1 MRRPDS
7 GRATRGSRRGFTLVE
22 VLVALALSGLVL
34 LSAHA
39 LLSGVGDRAH
49 ALALG
54 ADTLT
59 ARVTGARTLRLLVG
73 QLEVGTPAS
82 GPFAGAPGEVSFTS
96 WCDMPAGWQE
106 RCAVTL
112 DFEAANGVPALVARV
127 NQGTT
132 PQVLVRGF
140 RAGAFR
146 YLASAADGGRWF
158 ERWGTA
164 ITAPVALGVVLDQG
178 TRIDTLVVRIGERG

>member
-1 MRRPDS
+1 MQLPDS
-7 GRATRGSRRGFTLVE
+7 GRATRGSQRGFTLVE

-39 LLSGVGDRAH
+39 LLTGIGDRAH

-59 ARVTGARTLRLLVG
+59 ARATGARTLRLLVG

-112 DFEAANGVPALVARV
+112 DFEASDGAPALVARV
-127 NQGTT
+127 NQGT
-132 PQVLVRGF
+132 PEVLVRGF
-140 RAGAFR
+140 RAGTFR

-164 ITAPVALGVVLDQG
+164 ITAPVALGVVLVQG